1 MNRKEALAVGE
12 AFEAVER
19 SSLSRQ
25 AYNQLRKALMVGELQ
40 PGQKLSGRE
49 IALRLGTSLTP
60 VREAL
65 LQLVAEG
72 VLELRTGHSITVP
85 VPTRAVYTELRDIR
99 AQTEGLGAERAA
111 AIITQAGIKELA
123 DVHERLVTAKR
134 EGDYALALRCNEAF
148 HLGLCREAQMP
159 RLFRVVESLWTQMGP
174 FLNFLYKGPEGWP
187 PPKGE
192 HFHCSVLT
200 ALKQRDGAAA
210 RQAIVEDIIGGGAG
224 LLDKLAD

>member
-1 MNRKEALAVGE
+1 MRMNRKEALAGGE

-72 VLELRTGHSITVP
+72 VLELRTGHSVTVP
-85 VPTRAVYTELRDIR
+85 LPTRAVYTELRDIR
-99 AQTEGLGAERAA
+99 VQTEGLGAERAA
-111 AIITQAGIKELA
+111 ALITGNGQA
-123 DVHERLVTAKR
+123 RR
-134 EGDYALALRCNEAF
+134 
-148 HLGLCREAQMP
+148 
-159 RLFRVVESLWTQMGP
+159 
-174 FLNFLYKGPEGWP
+174 
-187 PPKGE
+187 
-192 HFHCSVLT
+192 
-200 ALKQRDGAAA
+200 
-210 RQAIVEDIIGGGAG
+210 
-224 LLDKLAD
+224 

>member
-1 MNRKEALAVGE
+1 MNRKEALAAGE

-85 VPTRAVYTELRDIR
+85 VPTRAVYSELRDIR
-99 AQTEGLGAERAA
+99 VQTEGLGAERAA
-111 AIITQAGIKELA
+111 TLIGEAAISELTA
-123 DVHERLVTAKR
+123 VHEQLVTAKR
-134 EGDYALALRCNEAF
+134 SGDYALALRCNEAF

-187 PPKGE
+187 TPKGE

-200 ALKQRDGAAA
+200 ALKQRDGTAA
-210 RQAIVEDIIGGGAG
+210 RQAIVDDIMSGGAG